1 MQKSLFENEMLN
13 IVQKPTLHKTDVS
26 RSTFFNSCCIEEM
39 SKMQDESIDLVVTDP
54 PYKIISGGCRIADL
68 GDEPSGILTH
78 RQSNKRL
85 DWVDDVRTGKMFKE
99 NDIKFAQWI
108 PHIFRVLKNGTHFYV
123 MVNDRNMQ
131 EMLNVC
137 TDNKFKLV
145 NILTWKK
152 NNCTPN
158 RWYMKNT
165 EFILMFRKG
174 KARNINNLGSKT
186 CIEVDNIIGNKVHP
200 TEKPIDLLTI
210 LIENSSNVGETVLE
224 PFMGSGSTGV
234 ACKKTS
240 RHFIGI
246 EKDEK
251 YFEIAVSRVSAY
263 CG

>member
-1 MQKSLFENEMLN
+1 MEQIEMFKEENLHLVSTTLYHGDCLVELNNIKS
-13 IVQKPTLHKTDVS
+13 
-26 RSTFFNSCCIEEM
+26 
-39 SKMQDESIDLVVTDP
+39 ESIDLIVTDP

-78 RQSNKRL
+78 RQNNKRL

-99 NDIKFAQWI
+99 NDIKFSQWI

-137 TDNKFKLV
+137 IENKFKLV

-186 CIEVDNIIGNKVHP
+186 CIEVDNIIGNKTHP
-200 TEKPIDLLTI
+200 TEKPILLLKI
-210 LIENSSNVGETVLE
+210 LIENSSQKLETVLD
-224 PFMGSGSTGV
+224 PFMGTGSTGV
-234 ACKKTS
+234 ACINTN
-240 RHFIGI
+240 RNFIGI

-251 YFEIAVSRVSAY
+251 YFKIAEKRITK
-263 CG
+263 

>member
-1 MQKSLFENEMLN
+1 MKENIKLYNADCLEILP
-13 IVQKPTLHKTDVS
+13 K
-26 RSTFFNSCCIEEM
+26 IET
-39 SKMQDESIDLVVTDP
+39 ESIDLVVTDP

-99 NDIKFAQWI
+99 NEIKFSEWVPQI
-108 PHIFRVLKNGTHFYV
+108 YRILKQKTHFYV

-137 TDNKFKLV
+137 TENNFKLV
-145 NILTWKK
+145 NILIWKK

-158 RWYMKNT
+158 RWYMKNA

-174 KARNINNLGSKT
+174 QARNINNLGSKT
-186 CIEVDNIIGNKVHP
+186 CLEVNNIIGNKSHP
-200 TEKPIDLLTI
+200 TEKPIELLSI
-210 LIENSSNVGETVLE
+210 LIENSSNKGELVLD
-224 PFMGSGSTGV
+224 PFMGGGSASV
-234 ACKKTS
+234 ACKKTE
-240 RHFIGI
+240 RKFIGI

-251 YFEIAVSRVSAY
+251 YYKVAENKINETKVILREYNTTLF
-263 CG
+263 

>member
-1 MQKSLFENEMLN
+1 MQIKLFLNETS
-13 IVQKPTLHKTDVS
+13 VDKKPKQQNTNSSKCDL
-26 RSTFFNSCCIEEM
+26 FNSCCLFQM
-39 SKMQDESIDLVVTDP
+39 SKLEDESVDLVVTDP
-54 PYKIISGGCRIADL
+54 PYKIISGGCRISDL
-68 GDEPSGILTH
+68 GDEPSGILRH

-99 NDIKFAQWI
+99 NDIKFEEWI

-137 TDNKFKLV
+137 TQNKFKLV

-165 EFILMFRKG
+165 EFIIMFRKG

-186 CIEVDNIIGNKVHP
+186 CLEVDNIIGNKTHP

-210 LIENSSNVGETVLE
+210 LIENSSNIGDTILE
-224 PFMGSGSTGV
+224 PFMGSGSTGI
-234 ACKKTS
+234 ACKKIG
-240 RHFIGI
+240 RNFIGI
-246 EKDEK
+246 EKDQK
-251 YFEIAVSRVSAY
+251 YFEIAVDRISKT
-263 CG
+263 